1 MSSPQASPKLTIYFL
16 PSPNTTAGSPNC
28 AQAQLIWQ
36 HGNYSQNAN
45 GSLTLTPFQGDG
57 RQMIQNGC
65 TEVSSAVSYYNQEE
79 FMTGYNIRLDWHFG
93 AGGYYLHMFGF
104 DGTPKPWMWLTYN
117 PPQMLPT
124 RPLKQVVSSG
134 CVDVSV
140 S

>member
-1 MSSPQASPKLTIYFL
+1 
-16 PSPNTTAGSPNC
+16 
-28 AQAQLIWQ
+28 
-36 HGNYSQNAN
+36 
-45 GSLTLTPFQGDG
+45 
-57 RQMIQNGC
+57 MIQNGC

-134 CVDVSV
+134 CVYERVNVACSSQILLFPQV
-140 S
+140 YGSLNES